1 MSVTLLLQT
10 SNCGQSETKQNFPMD
25 QDTPTEKKVTERYI
39 SPVTKVITMN
49 AAHIICGSER
59 QSMWDS
65 TEMEEGDD
73 NW

>member
-1 MSVTLLLQT
+1 
-10 SNCGQSETKQNFPMD
+10 MD
-25 QDTPTEKKVTERYI
+25 QDTPTKKMVTERYI

-49 AAHIICGSER
+49 VAHIICGSER
-59 QSMWDS
+59 QSMWNS

>member
-1 MSVTLLLQT
+1 
-10 SNCGQSETKQNFPMD
+10 MD

-39 SPVTKVITMN
+39 SPITKVITMN

>member
-1 MSVTLLLQT
+1 MRVTLLLQT
-10 SNCGQSETKQNFPMD
+10 SNCEQSETKQDFPMD